1 MAVLMPPTTPMELL
15 GRWLLAPA
23 YTLTSPEVEALAGG
37 LDQGVTYRWMI
48 RLAVQGYF
56 TRRIERRPGGN
67 TLIHWTITPRG
78 RAVAENLRRINR

>member
-15 GRWLLAPA
+15 ERWLLAPSG
-23 YTLTSPEVEALAGG
+23 TLTSPEVERLAGG
-37 LDQGVTYRWMI
+37 LDQGVTYRWMT
-48 RLAVQGYF
+48 RLATAGYF
-56 TRRIERRPGGN
+56 TSVTGRRRLGG